1 MPKKSLLAGN
11 PLNQLKLKLQS
22 LLSQRR
28 NQNQSRLSQNNL
40 GDPTK
45 SPNLLQNVLELQKL
59 QGREKT
65 QFKISRVAWGLIILI
80 QLLFIFLSLY
90 NARTVIITKNLQ
102 TEIKALEAN
111 VSSKALAEEKVRTII
126 LRTDFLK
133 ELESGRVTYTP
144 RMEAFINGIPSNV
157 FLDHSFVQD
166 NLMSLTVET
175 QSPLEVSLLISNYFN
190 DGFAREVTIQS
201 ATLNRSENT
210 FTTTLEVTFDRI

>member
-1 MPKKSLLAGN
+1 M
-11 PLNQLKLKLQS
+11 
-22 LLSQRR
+22 
-28 NQNQSRLSQNNL
+28 
-40 GDPTK
+40 
-45 SPNLLQNVLELQKL
+45 
-59 QGREKT
+59 
-65 QFKISRVAWGLIILI
+65 
-80 QLLFIFLSLY
+80 
-90 NARTVIITKNLQ
+90 
-102 TEIKALEAN
+102 EAN